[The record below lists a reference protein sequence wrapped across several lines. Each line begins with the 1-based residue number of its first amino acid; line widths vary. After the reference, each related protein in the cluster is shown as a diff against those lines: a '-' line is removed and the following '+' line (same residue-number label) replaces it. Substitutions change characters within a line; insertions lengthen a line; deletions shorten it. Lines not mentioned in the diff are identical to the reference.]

1 MEESEAL
8 CTRIG
13 IMVNGRLRCLGSA
26 QHLKLSFGNGYE
38 IDMKT
43 AAAPAQVMMSM
54 ATNLQA
60 AKVVRLQN
68 GDDSSDISPMLGA
81 EPRTDDESSIEEIL
95 TSTMITMP
103 DIKAICSALMESERL
118 ELLTHH
124 GEGSSIIT
132 AIDADGC
139 VSLKHF
145 LEWWIAEDYACKISD
160 FMREEF
166 VGSVLLERSTANSF
180 RYRIPTT
187 DCHLADIFDKFESNK
202 LVLQLEDYSV
212 GQTTLEQIFNQFAS
226 SQDNPEMEKEHMEL
240 LANQTTSSAKPST
253 NSSKSSFGV
262 DGKPLPAMKAPP
274 TAAAPFKRTSTN
286 TSFSKSASLTGGV
299 F

>member
-1 MEESEAL
+1 
-8 CTRIG
+8 
-13 IMVNGRLRCLGSA
+13 
-26 QHLKLSFGNGYE
+26 
-38 IDMKT
+38 MKT
-43 AAAPAQVMMSM
+43 LAAPAQVMMSM
-54 ATNLQA
+54 ANNLQA
-60 AKVVRLQN
+60 AKVVRLQTDE
-68 GDDSSDISPMLGA
+68 GASDTSPML
-81 EPRTDDESSIEEIL
+81 EPVPLSDDESSIEEVL
-95 TSTMITMP
+95 SNTLITMA

-118 ELLTHH
+118 ELLTHN
-124 GEGSSIIT
+124 GEGASIIT
-132 AIDADGC
+132 AIDADGF

-166 VGSVLLERSTANSF
+166 DGSVLLERSTANSF
-180 RYRIPTT
+180 RYRIPTA

-202 LVLQLEDYSV
+202 LALQLEDYSV

-226 SQDNPEMEKEHMEL
+226 SQDNPEMEQEHMEM
-240 LANQTTSSAKPST
+240 LAQQTQAQSNTKPST

-262 DGKPLPAMKAPP
+262 DGKPLPSMKGPP